1 LSLALV
7 SPALAQSTAINGTI
21 EGTIKDEQGAVLPG
35 VTVTVSNVDT
45 GDQRVV
51 VTNESG
57 LYRAPL
63 LSLGTYQVVVEL
75 QGFKKVE
82 RTGISLRAGQTAVID
97 FALTV
102 GAVVETIT
110 VTADSPLVDL
120 AVAREAKPRLWVA
133 AALVAVF
140 AIFHGHAHGT
150 ELPAGQSGLAYSI
163 GFVIAT
169 GCLHGVGITIGLI
182 HRWPFGRKVLQVAGA
197 AVALAGV
204 MFMWRALA

>member
-1 LSLALV
+1 M

-102 GAVVETIT
+102 GAVAETIT

>member
-1 LSLALV
+1 M

>member
-1 LSLALV
+1 M

-21 EGTIKDEQGAVLPG
+21 EGTIKDEQGAVRPG
-35 VTVTVSNVDT
+35 VTVTVSTVDP

>member
-1 LSLALV
+1 V

-82 RTGISLRAGQTAVID
+82 RIGISLRAGQTAVID